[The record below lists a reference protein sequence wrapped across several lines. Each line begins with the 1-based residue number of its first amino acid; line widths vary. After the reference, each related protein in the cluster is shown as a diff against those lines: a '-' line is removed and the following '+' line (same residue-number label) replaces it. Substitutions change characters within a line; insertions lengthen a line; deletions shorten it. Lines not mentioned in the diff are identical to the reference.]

1 MRSHLS
7 TMANDIETEIARL
20 QKLVALEE
28 DIKKTKITKIRLWDT
43 MGLLTE
49 EQKEQ
54 KQVMENHYTSTIEHL
69 EHKIKFWEQINKE
82 AVEPHMIVKLNETM
96 TTWLEASSAY
106 FGKAYIK
113 NAVEEAKCE
122 YERFKKFSDAFLI
135 TKKKLAVAG
144 RSTGSIIN
152 KQTH

>member
-1 MRSHLS
+1 M
-7 TMANDIETEIARL
+7 TNEIETEIARL
-20 QKLVALEE
+20 KILIAREE

-54 KQVMENHYTSTIEHL
+54 KQVMENHYIATIAHID
-69 EHKIKFWEQINKE
+69 HKIKFWEQINKE
-82 AVEPHMIVKLNETM
+82 AVEPHMITKLNETM
-96 TTWLEASSAY
+96 TEWLEASGAY

-135 TKKKLAVAG
+135 TKKKTRRG
-144 RSTGSIIN
+144 GKKHIN
-152 KQTH
+152 KIKHC

>member
-1 MRSHLS
+1 
-7 TMANDIETEIARL
+7 MANDIETEIARL
-20 QKLVALEE
+20 KNLIAREE

-54 KQVMENHYTSTIEHL
+54 KQVMENHYIATIAHID
-69 EHKIKFWEQINKE
+69 HKIKFWEQINKE
-82 AVEPHMIVKLNETM
+82 AVESHMILKLNETM
-96 TTWLEASSAY
+96 TAWLEASSAY

-122 YERFKKFSDAFLI
+122 YERFKNFSDAFLI
-135 TKKKLAVAG
+135 TKKTRRGGK
-144 RSTGSIIN
+144 
-152 KQTH
+152 KHKKHH